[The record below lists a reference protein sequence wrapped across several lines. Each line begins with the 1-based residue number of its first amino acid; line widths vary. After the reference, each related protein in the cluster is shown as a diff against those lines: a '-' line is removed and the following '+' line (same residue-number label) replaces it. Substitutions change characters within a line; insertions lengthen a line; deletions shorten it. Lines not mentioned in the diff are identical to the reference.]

1 MKKLRKLITGMLL
14 FSITALSA
22 LPFTSTNEIHT
33 AQAASSAYIDDK
45 DFTLELGHYKTI
57 RVKGTSSRA
66 SFYSRNSKVA
76 TVSAGG
82 RVTAKGYGSTTI
94 AVKVAGKTLT
104 CKVTV
109 VQMNKKNLALTPG
122 STSTL
127 TLWGTGDEV
136 TWSTSDSKVATVS
149 ESGKVTAV
157 AAGNATITATVDGR
171 NITSKVTIVD
181 ISEPSVVMEVGG
193 WSGNIKT
200 LQVLGATGSVK
211 WFSSNDAI
219 AAVSSKGRIV
229 AKKYGSVT
237 ITASVNGKKL
247 TSKVKILDM
256 NTRAV
261 TLKAGDTYSLKVL
274 GTNSKITWDSYK
286 KSVATVDQNGTVTA
300 KSAGQAKIVGIV
312 DGRIIR
318 SRITVT
324 E

>member
-22 LPFTSTNEIHT
+22 LPLTNEIHT
-33 AQAASSAYIDDK
+33 VQAASSVTIDDK
-45 DFTLELGHYKTI
+45 DFTLELDHYKTI
-57 RVKGTSSRA
+57 RIKGTSSRA

-76 TVSAGG
+76 TVSTGG

-109 VQMNKKNLALTPG
+109 VQMNKKNLTLTPG
-122 STSTL
+122 DTANL
-127 TLWGTGDEV
+127 ALWGTAEKV
-136 TWSTSDSKVATVS
+136 TWSTSDSKIATVS
-149 ESGKVTAV
+149 DTGKVTAI
-157 AAGNATITATVDGR
+157 AAGNATITAAVDGMKV
-171 NITSKVTIVD
+171 ISKVAVVD
-181 ISEPSVVMEVGG
+181 ISEPSIVMEVGG

-200 LQVLGATGSVK
+200 LKLLGATGSVK

-219 AAVSSKGRIV
+219 ATVSSNGRIF
-229 AKKYGSVT
+229 AKNYGAVT
-237 ITASVNGKKL
+237 ITASLNGKKF

-274 GTNSKITWDSYK
+274 GTGSKVTWDSYK
-286 KSVATVDQNGTVTA
+286 KSVAIVDQNGSVTA
-300 KSAGQAKIVGIV
+300 KSAGQATIVGLA

-318 SRITVT
+318 SRVTVT